1 VFNRLTNFKA
11 TKTSAAITS
20 IAQLS
25 FFFFTVFVYL
35 ALDNSEA
42 VIVIAVLIGFPLF
55 LLSSFFFVFGI
66 PFKLFEKA
74 TYIRM
79 LCWCLSGGIF
89 LNVVSL
95 LAIAIS

>member
-1 VFNRLTNFKA
+1 VFNRLINFKA
-11 TKTSAAITS
+11 TKTSAAIAS

-35 ALDNSEA
+35 ALDNSET

-66 PFKLFEKA
+66 PLKPFEKA
-74 TYIRM
+74 MYIRM
-79 LCWCLSGGIF
+79 LCWSLSGGI
-89 LNVVSL
+89 LINVVSL
-95 LAIAIS
+95 LAMAIG